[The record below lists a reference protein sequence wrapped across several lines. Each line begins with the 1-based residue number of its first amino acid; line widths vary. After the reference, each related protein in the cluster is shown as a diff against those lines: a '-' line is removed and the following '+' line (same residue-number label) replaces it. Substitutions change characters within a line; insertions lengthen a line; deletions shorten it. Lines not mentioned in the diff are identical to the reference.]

1 MKRTYLQKNAYTN
14 EQNKNEF
21 HLEEISSKNQYFN
34 TKDFQSVR
42 SFGQINKR
50 MLITFLSIWVSLSS
64 FAVSPLVK
72 GKIVDKENQNEVLVG
87 ANVYWAGSTTGTTTD
102 AEGNFAIK
110 TGPEY
115 HNLIVSFVG
124 YLSDTVHVHNTST
137 PITIYLEK
145 NLSIDEVVVKERPKG
160 QYLSTLNPVQSTK
173 VTVTELQKAAC
184 CNLSE
189 SFVTNAS
196 VDVAYTDAVTG
207 AQQIKMLGLS
217 GIYVQTLSENIPS
230 LRGMAAPYGLG
241 YIPGSWMESIQI
253 SKGTSSVVN
262 GYEAVTGQINV
273 EYKKSNSNER
283 LHFNLYGNSEL
294 RAEANLNAS
303 FKLTDSLS
311 TMILLHGENQ
321 SSEIDGNH
329 DNFLDMPRMNQINFI
344 NRWEKIRKDG
354 GDFQI
359 GVKILNEDRKAGQ
372 VGAFENGNNNLYGIG
387 IKTNRYEVYAKNG
400 YMLERTGTSLGLQ
413 LSGWYHNQDA
423 IYGQKTYNGT
433 QYNGYFNLIYQGNF
447 GSDLHT
453 FKTGASLLADS
464 FDEKLNNQS
473 FSTTELVPGIYYEY
487 NLNLEHKLNILA
499 GLRADYSTKYGLF
512 FTPRVHAKWEIIE
525 GFTWRASAGKGY
537 RTSIPLAENSYLL
550 ASSREVLVDNDLE
563 QEEAVNIGTSL
574 NAQIPIGEQ
583 KLSFTVDYYRTN
595 FINQVI
601 KNVDQ
606 NPHIVAFTNL
616 DGASFSNA
624 FQAEVTYEP
633 IENLT
638 LNVAYR
644 LNDVKQTI
652 DGQLREMPLNSR
664 YKGLAS
670 VSYATLGRKWQF
682 DFTSQ
687 FSGGGRL
694 PDPDKVNP
702 LWEKEFKPYTILN
715 GQITKNFKQWSIY
728 AGGENLLNFMMHNP
742 VVAANDPFGN
752 NFDGTMI
759 WGPVHGRK
767 LYAGIRFTINR
778 E

>member
-1 MKRTYLQKNAYTN
+1 
-14 EQNKNEF
+14 
-21 HLEEISSKNQYFN
+21 
-34 TKDFQSVR
+34 
-42 SFGQINKR
+42 
-50 MLITFLSIWVSLSS
+50 LI
-64 FAVSPLVK
+64 
-72 GKIVDKENQNEVLVG
+72 G
-87 ANVYWAGSTTGTTTD
+87 ANVYWSGTTAGTTTD
-102 AEGNFAIK
+102 INGNFSLPYFKQNALLVASFIGYKTDTIVIK
-110 TGPEY
+110 NSNEP
-115 HNLIVSFVG
+115 L
-124 YLSDTVHVHNTST
+124 
-137 PITIYLEK
+137 TILLEK
-145 NLSIDEVVVKERPKG
+145 NLELEEVVVRDRPKG
-160 QYLSTLNPVQSTK
+160 QYLSALNPIQSTK

-241 YIPGSWMESIQI
+241 YVPGSWMESIQI

-273 EYKKSNSNER
+273 EYKKPNSNEK
-283 LHFNLYGNSEL
+283 LHFNLYGNNEL

-311 TMILLHGENQ
+311 TMVLLHGENQ

-344 NRWEKIRKDG
+344 NRWDKIRKDG

-372 VGAFENGNNNLYGIG
+372 VGAFENGNDNLYGIG
-387 IKTNRYEVYAKNG
+387 IKTNRYELFAKNG
-400 YMLERTGTSLGLQ
+400 YMLERAGTSLGMQ

-423 IYGQKTYNGT
+423 FYGKTTYNGT
-433 QYNGYFNLIYQGNF
+433 QYNGYLNLIYQGNF
-447 GSDLHT
+447 GSDQHT

-464 FDEKLNNQS
+464 FNENLNNRS
-473 FSTTELVPGIYYEY
+473 SSSTEWVPGVFYEY
-487 NLNLEHKLNILA
+487 NLNIEHKLNILA
-499 GLRADYSTKYGLF
+499 GVRADYSSRFGLF
-512 FTPRVHAKWEIIE
+512 FTPRIHAKWEIIE
-525 GFTWRASAGKGY
+525 GLTWRASAGKAY
-537 RTSIPLAENSYLL
+537 RTSIPLAENNYLL
-550 ASSREVLVDNDLE
+550 ASSREVVIADNLK
-563 QEEAVNIGTSL
+563 QEEAVNVGTSF
-574 NAQIPIGEQ
+574 NAQIPVGEQ
-583 KLSFTVDYYRTN
+583 NISLTVDYYRTN
-595 FINQVI
+595 FINQVV
-601 KNVDQ
+601 KNVDSD
-606 NPHIVAFTNL
+606 PHKVVFSNL
-616 DGASFSNA
+616 DGQSYSNA
-624 FQAEVTYEP
+624 FQAEITYEP
-633 IENLT
+633 IHNLT
-638 LNVAYR
+638 FNAAYR

-652 DGQLREMPLNSR
+652 DGQRREIPLNSR

-670 VSYATLGRKWQF
+670 VSYATHEREWQF

-687 FSGGGRL
+687 FNGGGRL

-715 GQITKNFKQWSIY
+715 AQITKNFKQWSLY
-728 AGGENLLNFMMHNP
+728 AGAENLLNFMMHNP
-742 VVAANDPFGN
+742 VVAANEPFGS

-767 LYAGIRFTINR
+767 FYAGIRFTINR

>member
-1 MKRTYLQKNAYTN
+1 M
-14 EQNKNEF
+14 
-21 HLEEISSKNQYFN
+21 
-34 TKDFQSVR
+34 
-42 SFGQINKR
+42 NKR
-50 MLITFLSIWVSLSS
+50 MLVALLATILSVTCFATSPPIKGRVS
-64 FAVSPLVK
+64 
-72 GKIVDKENQNEVLVG
+72 DKENPGEPLIG
-87 ANVYWAGSTTGTTTD
+87 ANIYWSGTTAGTTTD
-102 AEGNFAIK
+102 INGNFSLPYYKQNALLVASFIGYKTDTIVIK
-110 TGPEY
+110 NSNEP
-115 HNLIVSFVG
+115 L
-124 YLSDTVHVHNTST
+124 
-137 PITIYLEK
+137 TILLEK
-145 NLSIDEVVVKERPKG
+145 NLELEEVVVRDRPKG
-160 QYLSTLNPVQSTK
+160 QYLSALNPIQSTK

-241 YIPGSWMESIQI
+241 YVPGSWMESIQI

-273 EYKKSNSNER
+273 EYKKPNSNER
-283 LHFNLYGNSEL
+283 LHFNVYGNNEL

-344 NRWEKIRKDG
+344 NRWDKIHKDG

-372 VGAFENGNNNLYGIG
+372 VGAFENGNDNLYGIG
-387 IKTNRYEVYAKNG
+387 IKTNRYELFAKNG
-400 YMLERTGTSLGLQ
+400 YMLERAGTSLGMQ

-423 IYGQKTYNGT
+423 FYGKTTYNGT
-433 QYNGYFNLIYQGNF
+433 QYNGYLNLIYQGNF
-447 GSDLHT
+447 GSDQHT

-464 FDEKLNNQS
+464 FNEKLNNRS
-473 FSTTELVPGIYYEY
+473 SSSTEWVPGVFYEY
-487 NLNLEHKLNILA
+487 NLNIEHKLNILA
-499 GLRADYSTKYGLF
+499 GVRADYSSRFGLF
-512 FTPRVHAKWEIIE
+512 FTPRIHAKWEIIE
-525 GFTWRASAGKGY
+525 GLTWRASAGKGY
-537 RTSIPLAENSYLL
+537 RTSIPLAENNYLL
-550 ASSREVLVDNDLE
+550 ASSREVVIADNLK
-563 QEEAVNIGTSL
+563 QEEAVNLGTSL

-583 KLSFTVDYYRTN
+583 KINLTVDYYRTN
-595 FINQVI
+595 FINQVL
-601 KNVDQ
+601 KNVDSD
-606 NPHIVAFTNL
+606 PHKVVFSNL
-616 DGASFSNA
+616 EGQSYSNA
-624 FQAEVTYEP
+624 FQAEITYEP
-633 IENLT
+633 IHNLT
-638 LNVAYR
+638 FNAAYR

-652 DGQLREMPLNSR
+652 DGQLREIPLNSR

-670 VSYATLGRKWQF
+670 VSYATHERKWQF

-687 FSGGGRL
+687 FNGGGRL

-715 GQITKNFKQWSIY
+715 AQITKNFKQWSLY
-728 AGGENLLNFMMHNP
+728 AGAENLLNFMMHNP
-742 VVAANDPFGN
+742 VVAANDPFGS

-767 LYAGIRFTINR
+767 FYAGIRFTINR